1 MACKMADK
9 KFREI
14 YLEITN
20 DFCFRPNAKK
30 DKKPGFNSG
39 KEVKSK
45 VASRINTNFM
55 KLKLLDATRKAIIDK
70 TKKAFES
77 AYTQTDAIK
86 TKLCKDVETETEFVS
101 AGFVDASTETDV
113 ELVSFKTK
121 DGTFETKTL
130 KMYRRK
136 MLKPFFLVIVTSTC
150 AMNTDNVV
158 TDT

>member
-1 MACKMADK
+1 MDCKITDK

-14 YLEITN
+14 DLEMKN
-20 DFCFRPNAKK
+20 DFRFRPNAKK

-77 AYTQTDAIK
+77 ASTQTDAIK
-86 TKLCKDVETETEFVS
+86 TKLCKDVETETQFDDAAS
-101 AGFVDASTETDV
+101 ADASTETDV
-113 ELVSFKTK
+113 ELLSFKTK
-121 DGTFETKTL
+121 DGTCETKVKKIISRL
-130 KMYRRK
+130 
-136 MLKPFFLVIVTSTC
+136 MLKISF
-150 AMNTDNVV
+150 
-158 TDT
+158 